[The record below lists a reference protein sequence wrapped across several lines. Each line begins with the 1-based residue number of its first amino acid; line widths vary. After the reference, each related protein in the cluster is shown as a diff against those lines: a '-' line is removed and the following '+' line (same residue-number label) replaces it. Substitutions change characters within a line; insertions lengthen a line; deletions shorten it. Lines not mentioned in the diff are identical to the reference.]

1 MGRFTDRAVLVTGAG
16 VGLGRAI
23 ALRIAEEGGAVAVA
37 DIDKAA
43 IDSTVTDVQALGV
56 AAVGIAADVTDADAV
71 AEMVATAIRELG
83 PLWGAVNN
91 AGRSTPQIPFAQY
104 DEDTWDAVMDLNVR
118 GTFLCCRAEL
128 AHLAANGAG
137 SIVNISS
144 LVGLRVAIKGIG
156 PYATSKHAVVG
167 LTRAAALDYASKG
180 IRVNAVCPGQM
191 LTPMLEAYYESS
203 PGAREA
209 SAAKVP
215 MKRVGEPSEVAAAV
229 AFLLSD
235 DASYVTGQALSV
247 DGGSTI

>member
-23 ALRIAEEGGAVAVA
+23 ALRLAEEGGAVAVV

-43 IDSTVTDVQALGV
+43 IDTTVADVRALGV
-56 AAVGIAADVTDADAV
+56 AAVGIEADVTDGDAV
-71 AEMVATAIRELG
+71 AEMVDVAVRELG
-83 PLWGAVNN
+83 PMWGFVNN
-91 AGRSTPQIPFAQY
+91 AGRSTPQIPFAEY
-104 DEDTWDAVMDLNVR
+104 DEDTWDAVMELNVR
-118 GTFLCCRAEL
+118 GTFLCCKHEL
-128 AHLAANGAG
+128 AHLAQNGAG
-137 SIVNISS
+137 SIVNVSS

-167 LTRAAALDYASKG
+167 LTRSAALDYAAKG

-191 LTPMLEAYYESS
+191 LTPMLEQYFESS

-209 SAAKVP
+209 SAKNVP
-215 MKRVGEPSEVAAAV
+215 MKRVCEPAEVAGAV

-235 DASYVTGQALSV
+235 DASYMTGQALSV